1 MSPPGTSDRPE
12 DSRADLVLALM
23 TLLLS
28 FLYLCLF
35 RRHTF
40 LDLDEG
46 IILQGAQRILDGQV
60 LYRDFFAFVTPG
72 SYYLLALEFRLFG
85 NTYLAAHTC
94 LAVLGSVFA
103 PLTYLL
109 ARRVCGRQASLFVTG
124 LMTITAVPLVFA
136 ILHNWD
142 STLWACLA
150 LYCTVRLQ
158 ERPGAGWALVAAS
171 FTSLTILF
179 EQSKGAGLLL
189 GLGMGLLIVKFGN
202 SDAELLNRTQI
213 AAILAGLSW
222 PFMITFT
229 YFATHH
235 ALRVMLADWLWPL
248 QHYSAANRVPWGY
261 GNMSDEAQH
270 MIFGTGS
277 LGFRLFVILVYSA
290 TFWVPLLPILGTA
303 LLLRLTCL
311 ERRNKKIA
319 PEWRYYVLVSAT
331 ITGLMLSV
339 IAGRLDYFHFMYL
352 QPIFFLGLAWLLDG
366 KSIRDKVFT
375 RIAPL
380 LGLCVSLSLV
390 AEASQLLFEAG
401 TGQPI
406 FTRRG
411 NLTIQK
417 RDDVIKGVQDF
428 VGPRERILIYP
439 YLPTYYYL
447 TETYSPTRY
456 EYYQP
461 GMHTF
466 QQLDEMVAE
475 FSANPTRFVLYEPD
489 FVEHIHEAWP
499 NTPAGAIAR
508 DPMADYIRREYR
520 PCAIFNS
527 STDWHFLFM
536 ARKNFACPDVE
547 RTSR

>member
-1 MSPPGTSDRPE
+1 MRLPETFDRPE
-12 DSRADLVLALM
+12 DSRTDLVLALL
-23 TLLLS
+23 TFLLA
-28 FLYLCLF
+28 FFYLCIF

-72 SYYLLALEFRLFG
+72 SYYLLALEFWVFG
-85 NTYLAAHTC
+85 NTYAVAHTC
-94 LAVLGSVFA
+94 LAVLGSIFA
-103 PLTYLL
+103 PITYLL
-109 ARRVCGRQASLFVTG
+109 SRRVCGRQASLLVTG
-124 LMTITAVPLVFA
+124 LMTVSAVPLVFA

-150 LYCTVRLQ
+150 LYCAVRLQ
-158 ERPGAGWALVAAS
+158 ERPRTSWALASAS
-171 FTSLTILF
+171 FTSVTILF

-189 GLGMGLLIVKFGN
+189 GLGIGLLIVKFGN
-202 SDAELLNRTQI
+202 LDAELFNHKHI
-213 AAILAGLSW
+213 AAVVVGLSW
-222 PFMITFT
+222 PFIITFT
-229 YFATHH
+229 YFATHQ
-235 ALRVMLADWLWPL
+235 ALGVMVADCLWPL

-270 MIFGTGS
+270 IMFGTGP
-277 LGFRLFVILVYSA
+277 LAFRFFVILVYSA
-290 TFWVPLLPILGTA
+290 TFWVPLLPLLGTA
-303 LLLRLTCL
+303 LLLRLTYL
-311 ERRNKKIA
+311 KWRNKTIP

-366 KSIRDKVFT
+366 KSIRNNVFK
-375 RIAPL
+375 RVAPVV
-380 LGLCVSLSLV
+380 GLCVSLSLL
-390 AEASQLLFEAG
+390 AEASQLLFQAG
-401 TGQPI
+401 TGQPV

-411 NLTIQK
+411 NITIKK
-417 RDDVIKGVQDF
+417 RDDVIECMQGF

-447 TETYSPTRY
+447 TQTYSPTRY

-466 QQLDEMVAE
+466 QQLDEMVAD

-489 FVEHIHEAWP
+489 FAEHIHEAWP
-499 NTPAGAIAR
+499 NTPAGALAR
-508 DPMADYIRREYR
+508 DPMADYIRSEYR
-520 PCAIFNS
+520 ACTIFNS

-536 ARKNFACPDVE
+536 ARKNLACPDVE